1 MAAAA
6 GDDEIALARRT
17 RGFMALEE
25 ADRLTYKFP
34 SHLSFALVSTHSVV
48 VRSAYTYLP
57 IYYIFPHCIEFGLMS
72 SKYPVK
78 CKTTR

>member
-1 MAAAA
+1 MTAQSMKEETEQAKKSHSLRRPQSAA

-34 SHLSFALVSTHSVV
+34 SYLSFALVSTHSVV
-48 VRSAYTYLP
+48 VRSAYT
-57 IYYIFPHCIEFGLMS
+57 GM
-72 SKYPVK
+72 
-78 CKTTR
+78 T